1 MMRDDVQNKKA
12 KGASDADAMEDPFQV
27 LPPLTEK
34 QGKCLEFILNYF
46 LEKRYYPTRREVAI
60 AMEVSSAA
68 AEAHLEPL
76 ERKGYLVRESGRQ
89 RNMRL
94 TPGAIKRLELD
105 GINVHGRL
113 AAA

>member
-1 MMRDDVQNKKA
+1 MRDEVQNRKA
-12 KGASDADAMEDPFQV
+12 GGASTPDAVTDPFQV

-46 LEKRYYPTRREVAI
+46 LENRYYPTRREVAI
-60 AMEVSSAA
+60 AMQIPATA

-76 ERKGYLVRESGRQ
+76 VRKGYLVRESGKR

-94 TPGAIKRLELD
+94 TPEAVKRLELN
-105 GINVHGRL
+105 GINVRGRL